1 MHLFWG
7 NWGLSNTCRVAP
19 YSGSSPGSFHLAIRG
34 LALQRSLSQAITVS
48 MLCQQSL
55 ANLLTTWYPA
65 KELQKPRGEPE
76 GWLRQA
82 KYISDR
88 SDPSVKTVTCP
99 LYMVFSRAMYLP
111 ALCLPVSSREQPSP
125 SSDSGAPVPSRCFRW
140 VLPRCPLP
148 SAADPGLALSE
159 PACRMGPP
167 PGFARL
173 LQSPPGSTVHSGSS
187 PERLSFSGTVYF
199 FPPP

>member
-1 MHLFWG
+1 
-7 NWGLSNTCRVAP
+7 
-19 YSGSSPGSFHLAIRG
+19 
-34 LALQRSLSQAITVS
+34 

-65 KELQKPRGEPE
+65 KQLQKPRGEPE
-76 GWLRQA
+76 GLRQA

-88 SDPSVKTVTCP
+88 SGLSVKTVTCP

-111 ALCLPVSSREQPSP
+111 ALCLPVSSREHPSP
-125 SSDSGAPVPSRCFRW
+125 RAVSGAPVPLLCFRW

-148 SAADPGLALSE
+148 SAADRGLALSKS
-159 PACRMGPP
+159 ACRMGPP
-167 PGFARL
+167 PGLTHL